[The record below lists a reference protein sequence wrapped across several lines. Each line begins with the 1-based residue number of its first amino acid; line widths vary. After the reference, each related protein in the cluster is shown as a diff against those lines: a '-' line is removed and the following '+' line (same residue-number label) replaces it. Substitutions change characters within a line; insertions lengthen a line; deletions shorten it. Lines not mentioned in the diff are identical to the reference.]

1 MEDGILTWHNN
12 TRDCLLQLLV
22 HTFRGLGSSPRDCHR
37 STPQSVDRILCHLKT
52 PAATCALGII
62 LLLSLAADACW
73 GSETGPQAAAVQ
85 AATIEASTPFYWR
98 DSLVLAYELR
108 ITDFRTSSLELDKI
122 VVRANQFD
130 GERLIEYQGESLEEI
145 VKEPQEAF
153 FISDAIADFVSLLWV
168 KLPLGNDGPK
178 SLCNSLHFVT
188 PSGEHRTVY
197 ANTDIHPT
205 TQLLL
210 SPPLRGGPWLAANGA
225 ANNDFHHRHTVFAKE
240 NEYYL

>member
-1 MEDGILTWHNN
+1 MIAIARETACLFQQIVRKAVLSSQSLRRLMEDGILTWHNN

-62 LLLSLAADACW
+62 LLL
-73 GSETGPQAAAVQ
+73 
-85 AATIEASTPFYWR
+85 
-98 DSLVLAYELR
+98 SLVLAYELR